1 MGKLDSCGPLL
12 CIRVLRCPPQRESVA
27 SELGPDLAELR
38 RKHPLGAD
46 MVSNMS
52 TSATWFTIRNSAP
65 KVDLVAATAN
75 KTCPGQYGVA
85 INMTDKTVEVPRGL
99 GSHVF
104 VSFTLIQRSIPF

>member
-1 MGKLDSCGPLL
+1 
-12 CIRVLRCPPQRESVA
+12 
-27 SELGPDLAELR
+27 
-38 RKHPLGAD
+38 
-46 MVSNMS
+46 MS